1 MANFNIDKIHNA
13 IGRTLYKGVAIQK
26 FPFDYMMYQMII
38 NEVRPDLIIEIGT
51 MHGGSAL
58 YLADLLELAGI
69 EGGEVHTIDLLDPYM
84 RKTYEKDQEDHKPN
98 PRENTN
104 YPAIV
109 AAHPRI
115 KTFAGGF
122 HKYDLSNCKGF
133 KNILVIDDG
142 SHQYLDVIDVM
153 NKFKDLVSIGS
164 YLIVED
170 GNALDVCKNEKI
182 VNALDGGPLKAIME
196 FLGKNDNYRVD
207 YRWCDMFGINST
219 FNTYGYLKRIK

>member
-1 MANFNIDKIHNA
+1 MANFDIDKIHNA

-84 RKTYEKDQEDHKPN
+84 RKTYEKDQEEHKPN

-104 YPAIV
+104 YPTIV

-122 HKYDLSNCKGF
+122 HG
-133 KNILVIDDG
+133 
-142 SHQYLDVIDVM
+142 
-153 NKFKDLVSIGS
+153 
-164 YLIVED
+164 
-170 GNALDVCKNEKI
+170 
-182 VNALDGGPLKAIME
+182 
-196 FLGKNDNYRVD
+196 
-207 YRWCDMFGINST
+207 
-219 FNTYGYLKRIK
+219 RIKVDVNRS